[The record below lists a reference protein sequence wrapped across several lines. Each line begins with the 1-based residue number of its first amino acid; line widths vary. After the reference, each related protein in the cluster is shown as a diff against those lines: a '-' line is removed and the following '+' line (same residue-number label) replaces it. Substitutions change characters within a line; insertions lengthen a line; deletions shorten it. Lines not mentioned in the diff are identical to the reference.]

1 MLRISEK
8 ANRNYLAKVV
18 SLGKPITHPNADRLQ
33 GFIIDHARIY
43 TDLSFKEHDICIYFP
58 LECQID
64 TRIISYLNLYS
75 DKSLNRDITK
85 GGFFNAKGRVR
96 AVRLRSEPS
105 QGFLLKAQ
113 EFVDAVATFAA
124 STQGFVP
131 IFDKLID
138 VDSIGFEFDSVGNE
152 TIIKKYVIQ
161 DQRKGG
167 IKSDKKLAKKVSR
180 VVENQFRFHID
191 TEHLRKNI
199 YKVDRNDY
207 VSITAKFHGTSVIFG
222 KLLTYR
228 KLSFI
233 EKILKKL
240 GVNINDKVYD
250 LLYSSRRVI
259 KNDDLNTQANHY
271 YSSDVWGDAAK
282 TFEYA
287 VQKGYTLYGEIVG
300 YTRDGAFI
308 QKGYD
313 YGCIK
318 PVYENE
324 YVEDVHY
331 RVYVYRITFTNE
343 DGYVSELSWRQI
355 KEYCEHFGINHVPEY
370 YFGKLVDFDKSF
382 KKIKS
387 DDELNEAVIKL
398 LEEKYLEKYCEF
410 CGNRVPSEG
419 IVLRID
425 KLFKFDAYKL
435 KSFAFMELE
444 SKQLDDNIIDIESE
458 EQ

>member
-1 MLRISEK
+1 MLRISEN

-18 SLGKPITHPNADRLQ
+18 ALGKSVTHPNADRLQ

-43 TDLSFKEHDICIYFP
+43 VDLSFEEHDICIYFP

-64 TRIISYLNLYS
+64 SRIISYLNLYS
-75 DKSLNRDITK
+75 DKSLNKDITK

-105 QGFLLKAQ
+105 QGFLMKAQ
-113 EFVDAVATFAA
+113 DFVDALSSF
-124 STQGFVP
+124 SSFNR
-131 IFDKLID
+131 LID
-138 VDSIGFEFDSVGNE
+138 IDSIGQEFDSINDEV
-152 TIIKKYVIQ
+152 IIKKYVVQ
-161 DQRKGG
+161 QQRKPGL
-167 IKSDKKLAKKVSR
+167 KTDRKLARKVSR

-191 TEHLRKNI
+191 TEHLKKNI
-199 YKVDRNDY
+199 YKVNRNNY
-207 VSITAKFHGTSVIFG
+207 VSITAKLHGTSVIFG

-233 EKILKKL
+233 EKVLKKL

-271 YSSDVWGDAAK
+271 YSSDVWGDVAR
-282 TFEYA
+282 TFDYA

-313 YGCIK
+313 YGCIQ

-343 DGYVSELSWRQI
+343 DGNVSELSWKQI
-355 KEYCEHFGINHVPEY
+355 KAYCEHFGINHVPEY

-387 DDELNEAVIKL
+387 DDEFNEAVIKT

-410 CGNRVPSEG
+410 CTNKVPSEG

-425 KLFKFDAYKL
+425 KLFNFDAYKL
-435 KSFAFMELE
+435 KSFMFMEME
-444 SKQLDDNIIDIESE
+444 SKHLDDNVIDIETE
-458 EQ
+458 ES

>member
-1 MLRISEK
+1 MLRISEN

-18 SLGKPITHPNADRLQ
+18 TLGKSITHPNADRLQ

-43 TDLSFKEHDICIYFP
+43 ADLSFKEHDICIYFP

-64 TRIISYLNLYS
+64 SRILSYLNLYS
-75 DKSLNRDITK
+75 DKSLNSDKSK
-85 GGFFNAKGRVR
+85 GGFFNSKGRVR

-113 EFVDAVATFAA
+113 DFVDALSFF
-124 STQGFVP
+124 SSFNS
-131 IFDKLID
+131 KLID
-138 VDSIGFEFDSVGNE
+138 VDSIGQEFDSINDE
-152 TIIKKYVIQ
+152 IIIKKYVVQ
-161 DQRKGG
+161 QQRKPGL
-167 IKSDKKLAKKVSR
+167 KSDKKLAKKVSR
-180 VVENQFRFHID
+180 VVGNQFRFHID

-207 VSITAKFHGTSVIFG
+207 VSITAKLHGTSVIFG

-240 GVNINDKVYD
+240 GVNINDKIYD

-271 YSSDVWGDAAK
+271 YSSDVWGDVAR
-282 TFEYA
+282 TFDYA

-300 YTRDGAFI
+300 YTRDGSFI

-313 YGCIK
+313 YGCIQ
-318 PVYENE
+318 PVYEDE

-343 DGYVSELSWRQI
+343 DGNVSELSWRQI
-355 KEYCEHFGINHVPEY
+355 KAYCEHFGINHVPEY
-370 YFGKLVDFDKSF
+370 YFGKLVDFDNSF
-382 KKIKS
+382 KEIKS
-387 DDELNEAVIKL
+387 DDEFNESVIKT

-425 KLFKFDAYKL
+425 KLFNFDAYKL
-435 KSFAFMELE
+435 KSFMFMELE
-444 SKQLDDNIIDIESE
+444 SKHLDDNIIDIEAE
-458 EQ
+458 

>member
-1 MLRISEK
+1 MLRISEN

-18 SLGKPITHPNADRLQ
+18 ALGKSITHPNADRLQ

-43 TDLSFKEHDICIYFP
+43 VDLSFKEHDICIYFP

-64 TRIISYLNLYS
+64 SRILSYLNLYS
-75 DKSLNRDITK
+75 DKSLNSDKSK
-85 GGFFNAKGRVR
+85 GGFFNSKGRVK

-105 QGFLLKAQ
+105 QGFLMKAQ
-113 EFVDAVATFAA
+113 DFVDALSSF
-124 STQGFVP
+124 SSFNR
-131 IFDKLID
+131 LID
-138 VDSIGFEFDSVGNE
+138 VDSIGQEFDSINDE
-152 TIIKKYVIQ
+152 IIIKKYVVQ
-161 DQRKGG
+161 DQRKSGV
-167 IKSDKKLAKKVSR
+167 KSDKKLAKKVSR

-199 YKVDRNDY
+199 YKVNRNDY
-207 VSITAKFHGTSVIFG
+207 VSITAKLHGTSVIFG

-259 KNDDLNTQANHY
+259 KNDDLNTQVNHY
-271 YSSDVWGDAAK
+271 YSSDVWGDVAR
-282 TFEYA
+282 TFDYA

-313 YGCIK
+313 YGCIQ

-343 DGYVSELSWRQI
+343 DGNVSELSWRQI
-355 KEYCEHFGINHVPEY
+355 KAYCEHFGINHVPEY

-387 DDELNEAVIKL
+387 DDEFNEAVIKL
-398 LEEKYLEKYCEF
+398 LEDKYLEKYCEF

-425 KLFKFDAYKL
+425 KLFNFDAYKL
-435 KSFAFMELE
+435 KSFMFMEME
-444 SKQLDDNIIDIESE
+444 SKHLDDNVIDIETE
-458 EQ
+458 ES

>member
-1 MLRISEK
+1 MFRISEN

-18 SLGKPITHPNADRLQ
+18 SLGKPLTHPNADRLQ

-43 TDLSFKEHDICIYFP
+43 IDLSYKEHDICIYFP

-64 TRIISYLNLYS
+64 SRILSYLNLYS
-75 DKSLNRDITK
+75 DKSLNRDNSLK
-85 GGFFNAKGRVR
+85 GFFGSKGRVK

-105 QGFLLKAQ
+105 QGFLIRAQ
-113 EFVDAVATFAA
+113 DFVDAVSTF
-124 STQGFVP
+124 SPLLQGFDP
-131 IFDKLID
+131 TINILID
-138 VDSIGFEFDSVGNE
+138 VDSIGEEFDSIGSE
-152 TIIKKYVIQ
+152 IIVKKYVVQ
-161 DQRKGG
+161 DQRKAGV
-167 IKSDKKLAKKVSR
+167 KSDKKLAKKVSR

-199 YKVDRNDY
+199 YKVNRNDY
-207 VSITAKFHGTSVIFG
+207 VSITAKLHGTSVIFG

-240 GVNINDKVYD
+240 GVKINDKVYD

-271 YSSDVWGDAAK
+271 YSSDVWGDVAR
-282 TFEYA
+282 TFDYA

-300 YTRDGAFI
+300 YTRDGGYI

-313 YGCIK
+313 YGCIQ

-343 DGYVSELSWRQI
+343 DGNVSELSWRQI
-355 KEYCEHFGINHVPEY
+355 KAYCEHFGINHVPEY
-370 YFGKLVDFDKSF
+370 YFGKLVNFDKSF
-382 KKIKS
+382 NKIKS
-387 DDELNEAVIKL
+387 DDEFNEAVIKT

-410 CGNRVPSEG
+410 CGNRVPNEG

-425 KLFKFDAYKL
+425 KLFNFDAYKM
-435 KSFAFMELE
+435 KSFMFLEMET
-444 SKQLDDNIIDIESE
+444 KQLDENIIDIEAE

>member
-1 MLRISEK
+1 MLRISEN

-18 SLGKPITHPNADRLQ
+18 TLGKPLTHPNADRLQ

-43 TDLSFKEHDICIYFP
+43 VDLSFKEHDICIYFP

-64 TRIISYLNLYS
+64 SRILSYLNLYS
-75 DKSLNRDITK
+75 DKSLNRDNTK
-85 GGFFNAKGRVR
+85 GGFFNSKGRVR

-105 QGFLLKAQ
+105 QGFLIKAQ
-113 EFVDAVATFAA
+113 DFVDAISVF
-124 STQGFVP
+124 SPLLQGFVP
-131 IFDKLID
+131 TLDTFID
-138 VDSIGFEFDSVGNE
+138 VDSIDEEFDSIGSE
-152 TIIKKYVIQ
+152 IIVKKYVVQ
-161 DQRKGG
+161 QQKKPGL
-167 IKSDKKLAKKVSR
+167 KTDKKLARKVSR

-191 TEHLRKNI
+191 TEHLKKNI
-199 YKVDRNDY
+199 YKVNRNDY
-207 VSITAKFHGTSVIFG
+207 VSITEKLHGTSVIFG

-233 EKILKKL
+233 EKVLKKL

-259 KNDDLNTQANHY
+259 KNDDLNTQINHY
-271 YSSDVWGDAAK
+271 YSSDVWGDVAK

-300 YTRDGAFI
+300 YTRDGGYI

-313 YGCIK
+313 YGCIQTI
-318 PVYENE
+318 YEDE
-324 YVEDVHY
+324 YVEGVHY

-343 DGYVSELSWRQI
+343 DGNVSELSWRQI
-355 KEYCEHFGINHVPEY
+355 KAYCEHFGINHVPEY

-387 DDELNEAVIKL
+387 HDEFNEVVIKT
-398 LEEKYLEKYCEF
+398 LEENYLEKYCEF
-410 CGNRVPSEG
+410 CTNKVPSEG
-419 IVLRID
+419 IVLRVD
-425 KLFKFDAYKL
+425 KLFNFEAYKL
-435 KSFAFMELE
+435 KSFMFMEME
-444 SKQLDDNIIDIESE
+444 SKHLDDNVIDIESE
-458 EQ
+458 Q

>member
-18 SLGKPITHPNADRLQ
+18 ALGKSVTHPNADRLQ

-43 TDLSFKEHDICIYFP
+43 ADLSYKEHDICIYFP

-64 TRIISYLNLYS
+64 SRILSYLNLYS
-75 DKSLNRDITK
+75 DKSLNRDNSLK
-85 GGFFNAKGRVR
+85 GFFGSKGRVK
-96 AVRLRSEPS
+96 AVRLRGEPS
-105 QGFLLKAQ
+105 QGFLLRAQ
-113 EFVDAVATFAA
+113 DFVDAVKTF
-124 STQGFVP
+124 SSFNR
-131 IFDKLID
+131 LID
-138 VDSIGFEFDSVGNE
+138 IDSIDEEFDSIGDEV
-152 TIIKKYVIQ
+152 IVKKYVVQ
-161 DQRKGG
+161 DQRKSGV
-167 IKSDKKLAKKVSR
+167 KSDKKLAKKISR

-191 TEHLRKNI
+191 TEHLKKNI
-199 YKVDRNDY
+199 YKVNRNNY
-207 VSITAKFHGTSVIFG
+207 VSITAKLHGTSVIFG

-233 EKILKKL
+233 EKVLKKL
-240 GVNINDKVYD
+240 GININDKQYD

-271 YSSDVWGDAAK
+271 YSSDVWGDAVK

-300 YTRDGAFI
+300 YTRDGAYI

-313 YGCIK
+313 YGCIQTI
-318 PVYENE
+318 YENE
-324 YVEDVHY
+324 YVEGVHY
-331 RVYVYRITFTNE
+331 KVFIYRITITNE
-343 DGYVSELSWRQI
+343 DGNVSELSWRQI
-355 KEYCEHFGINHVPEY
+355 KAYCEHFGIRYVPEY
-370 YFGKLVDFDKSF
+370 YFGKLVDFDKSL

-387 DDELNEAVIKL
+387 DEEFNETVIKL

-419 IVLRID
+419 IVLRVD
-425 KLFKFDAYKL
+425 KLFNFDAYKM
-435 KSFAFMELE
+435 KSFMFLEME
-444 SKQLDDNIIDIESE
+444 SKQLDDNVIDIESE
-458 EQ
+458 Q

>member
-1 MLRISEK
+1 MLRISEN
-8 ANRNYLAKVV
+8 ANRNYLAKIV
-18 SLGKPITHPNADRLQ
+18 SLDKSVTHPNADRLQ

-43 TDLSFKEHDICIYFP
+43 ADLSFKEHDICIYFP

-64 TRIISYLNLYS
+64 SRILSYLNLYS
-75 DKSLNRDITK
+75 DKSLNRDNTK
-85 GGFFNAKGRVR
+85 GGFFNSKGRVK

-105 QGFLLKAQ
+105 QGFLLRAQ
-113 EFVDAVATFAA
+113 DFVDAVKTF
-124 STQGFVP
+124 SSFNR
-131 IFDKLID
+131 LID
-138 VDSIGFEFDSVGNE
+138 IDSIDEEFDSIVDE
-152 TIIKKYVIQ
+152 VIVKKYVVQ
-161 DQRKGG
+161 DQRKSGV
-167 IKSDKKLAKKVSR
+167 KSDKKLAKKISR

-191 TEHLRKNI
+191 TEHLKKNI
-199 YKVDRNDY
+199 YKVNRNNY
-207 VSITAKFHGTSVIFG
+207 VSITAKLHGTSVIFG

-233 EKILKKL
+233 EKVLKKL
-240 GVNINDKVYD
+240 GININDKQYD

-300 YTRDGAFI
+300 YTRDGAYI

-313 YGCIK
+313 YGCIQTI
-318 PVYENE
+318 YENE
-324 YVEDVHY
+324 YVEGVHY
-331 RVYVYRITFTNE
+331 KVFIYRITITNE
-343 DGYVSELSWRQI
+343 DGNVSELSWRQI
-355 KEYCEHFGINHVPEY
+355 KAYCEHFGIRYVPEY
-370 YFGKLVDFDKSF
+370 YFGKLVDFDKSL

-387 DDELNEAVIKL
+387 DEEFNETVIKL

-425 KLFKFDAYKL
+425 KLFNFDAYKM
-435 KSFAFMELE
+435 KSFMFLEME

-458 EQ
+458 EIN

>member
-18 SLGKPITHPNADRLQ
+18 SLGKSVTHPNADRLQ

-43 TDLSFKEHDICIYFP
+43 VDLSFKEHDICIYFP

-64 TRIISYLNLYS
+64 ARILSFLNLYS
-75 DKSLNRDITK
+75 DKSLNKDNSK
-85 GGFFNAKGRVR
+85 AGFFNSKGRVR

-105 QGFLLKAQ
+105 QGFIMKAQ
-113 EFVDAVATFAA
+113 DFIDAVSTF
-124 STQGFVP
+124 SSVN
-131 IFDKLID
+131 KLID
-138 VDSIGFEFDSVGNE
+138 VDSIGEEFDSINDE
-152 TIIKKYVIQ
+152 IIVKKYVIQ
-161 DQRKGG
+161 DQRKSGV
-167 IKSDKKLAKKVSR
+167 KSDKKLASKVSR

-191 TEHLRKNI
+191 TEQLKKNI
-199 YKVDRNDY
+199 YKVNRNDY
-207 VSITAKFHGTSVIFG
+207 VSITAKLHGTSVIFG

-233 EKILKKL
+233 EKVLKKL

-271 YSSDVWGDAAK
+271 YSSDVWGDAAR
-282 TFEYA
+282 TLEYA

-300 YTRDGAFI
+300 FTRDGAYI
-308 QKGYD
+308 QKGFD
-313 YGCIK
+313 YSCIK
-318 PVYENE
+318 PIYENE
-324 YVEDVHY
+324 YVEGVHY
-331 RVYVYRITFTNE
+331 KVYIYRITFTNE
-343 DGYVSELSWRQI
+343 DGNVCELSWRQI
-355 KEYCEHFGINHVPEY
+355 KTYCEHFGIRHVPEY
-370 YFGKLVDFDKSF
+370 YFGKLVNFDKSL

-387 DDELNEAVIKL
+387 DDEFNGAVIKL

-410 CGNRVPSEG
+410 CAVKVPSEG
-419 IVLRID
+419 IVLRVD
-425 KLFKFDAYKL
+425 KLFNFDAYKL
-435 KSFAFMELE
+435 KSFLFFEWE
-444 SKQLDDNIIDIESE
+444 SKQLDDNVIDIESE

>member
-1 MLRISEK
+1 MLRISEN
-8 ANRNYLAKVV
+8 ANRNYLAKIV
-18 SLGKPITHPNADRLQ
+18 SLGKSLTHPNADRLQ

-43 TDLSFKEHDICIYFP
+43 VDLSFKEHDICIYFP

-64 TRIISYLNLYS
+64 SRILSYLNLYS
-75 DKSLNRDITK
+75 DKSLNNDKSK
-85 GGFFNAKGRVR
+85 GGFFNTKGRVR

-105 QGFLLKAQ
+105 QGFLMKAQ
-113 EFVDAVATFAA
+113 DFVDALSSF
-124 STQGFVP
+124 SSFNSR
-131 IFDKLID
+131 LID
-138 VDSIGFEFDSVGNE
+138 IDSIGQEFDSINDEV
-152 TIIKKYVIQ
+152 IIKKYVVQ
-161 DQRKGG
+161 QQKKSGV
-167 IKSDKKLAKKVSR
+167 KSDRKLARKVSR

-191 TEHLRKNI
+191 TEHLKKNI
-199 YKVDRNDY
+199 YKVNRNNY
-207 VSITAKFHGTSVIFG
+207 VSITAKLHGTSVIFG

-233 EKILKKL
+233 EKVLKKL
-240 GVNINDKVYD
+240 GVNINDKQYD

-271 YSSDVWGDAAK
+271 YSSDVWGDAAR

-300 YTRDGAFI
+300 YTRDGGYI

-313 YGCIK
+313 YGCIQ
-318 PVYENE
+318 PIYEDE

-343 DGYVSELSWRQI
+343 DGNVSELSWRQI
-355 KEYCEHFGINHVPEY
+355 KAYCEHFGINHVPEY
-370 YFGKLVDFDKSF
+370 YFGKLVDFDKSL

-387 DDELNEAVIKL
+387 DVEFNEAVIKT

-419 IVLRID
+419 IVLRVD
-425 KLFKFDAYKL
+425 KLFNFDAYKL
-435 KSFAFMELE
+435 KSFTFLEME
-444 SKQLDDNIIDIESE
+444 SKQLDTEIIDIESE
-458 EQ
+458 Q

>member
-43 TDLSFKEHDICIYFP
+43 ADLSFKEHDICIYFP

-113 EFVDAVATFAA
+113 DFVDAI
-124 STQGFVP
+124 SSCYGLNYR
-131 IFDKLID
+131 LID

-152 TIIKKYVIQ
+152 TIIKKYVVQ
-161 DQRKGG
+161 QERKSGV
-167 IKSDKKLAKKVSR
+167 KSDKKLAKKVSR
-180 VVENQFRFHID
+180 IVGNQFRFHID

-207 VSITAKFHGTSVIFG
+207 VSITAKLHGTSVIFG

-259 KNDDLNTQANHY
+259 KNDDLNTQSNHY
-271 YSSDVWGDAAK
+271 YSSDVWGDTAK

-287 VQKGYTLYGEIVG
+287 IQKGYTLYGEIVG

-370 YFGKLVDFDKSF
+370 YFGKLVNFDKSF

-387 DDELNEAVIKL
+387 DDEFNEAVIKL

-425 KLFKFDAYKL
+425 KLFNFDAYKL

-444 SKQLDDNIIDIESE
+444 SKHLDDNVIDIESE

>member
-1 MLRISEK
+1 MLRISEN

-18 SLGKPITHPNADRLQ
+18 SLGKPLTHPNADRLQ

-43 TDLSFKEHDICIYFP
+43 ADLSYKEHDICIYFP

-64 TRIISYLNLYS
+64 SRILSYLNLYS
-75 DKSLNRDITK
+75 DKSLNRDKSK
-85 GGFFNAKGRVR
+85 GGFFNNKGRVR

-113 EFVDAVATFAA
+113 DFIDAVSSF
-124 STQGFVP
+124 SSFSR
-131 IFDKLID
+131 LID
-138 VDSIGFEFDSVGNE
+138 VDSIDEEFDSIGDE
-152 TIIKKYVIQ
+152 IIVKKYVIQ
-161 DQRKGG
+161 PQRKAGL
-167 IKSDKKLAKKVSR
+167 KTDRKLAKKVSR
-180 VVENQFRFHID
+180 LVENQFRFHID

-199 YKVDRNDY
+199 YKVNRNDY
-207 VSITAKFHGTSVIFG
+207 VSITAKLHGTSVIFG

-233 EKILKKL
+233 EKVLKKL

-271 YSSDVWGDAAK
+271 YSSDVWGDASK
-282 TFEYA
+282 TLEYA

-300 YTRDGAFI
+300 YTRDGGEI

-313 YGCIK
+313 YGCIQ
-318 PVYENE
+318 PVYEDE
-324 YVEDVHY
+324 YVEGVHY
-331 RVYVYRITFTNE
+331 RVYIYRITFTNE
-343 DGYVSELSWRQI
+343 DGNVSELSWRQI
-355 KEYCEHFGINHVPEY
+355 RAYCEHFGLRHVPEY
-370 YFGKLVDFDKSF
+370 YFGKLVDFDKSL

-387 DDELNEAVIKL
+387 DEDFNEAVIKL
-398 LEEKYLEKYCEF
+398 LEDKYLEKYCEF

-425 KLFKFDAYKL
+425 KLFNFDAYKM
-435 KSFAFMELE
+435 KSFAFLEME
-444 SKQLDDNIIDIESE
+444 SKQLDENVIDIESE

>member
-1 MLRISEK
+1 MLRISEN
-8 ANRNYLAKVV
+8 ANKNYLAKVV
-18 SLGKPITHPNADRLQ
+18 ALGKSVSHPNADRLQ

-43 TDLSFKEHDICIYFP
+43 VDLSFKEHDICIYFP

-64 TRIISYLNLYS
+64 SRILSYLNLYS
-75 DKSLNRDITK
+75 DKSLNNDKSK

-113 EFVDAVATFAA
+113 DFVDALLSFT
-124 STQGFVP
+124 SLNR
-131 IFDKLID
+131 LID
-138 VDSIGFEFDSVGNE
+138 VDSIGEEFDSVGDE
-152 TIIKKYVIQ
+152 VIVKKYVVQ
-161 DQRKGG
+161 DQRKSGV
-167 IKSDKKLAKKVSR
+167 KSDKKLAKKVSR

-191 TEHLRKNI
+191 TEHLKKNI
-199 YKVDRNDY
+199 YKVKRNDY
-207 VSITAKFHGTSVIFG
+207 VSITAKLHGTSVIFG

-271 YSSDVWGDAAK
+271 YSSDVWGDVAR
-282 TFEYA
+282 TFDYA

-343 DGYVSELSWRQI
+343 DGNVSELSWRQI
-355 KEYCEHFGINHVPEY
+355 KAYCEHFGINHVPEY

-387 DDELNEAVIKL
+387 DDEFNEAVIKT

-419 IVLRID
+419 IVLRVD
-425 KLFKFDAYKL
+425 KLFNFEAFKL
-435 KSFAFMELE
+435 KSFAFMEME
-444 SKQLDDNIIDIESE
+444 SKQLDENIIDIEAE

>member
-1 MLRISEK
+1 MLRISEN

-18 SLGKPITHPNADRLQ
+18 TLGKSITHPNADRLQ

-43 TDLSFKEHDICIYFP
+43 VDLSFKEHDICIYFP

-64 TRIISYLNLYS
+64 SRILSYLNLYS
-75 DKSLNRDITK
+75 DKSLNSDKSK
-85 GGFFNAKGRVR
+85 GGFFNSKGRVR

-113 EFVDAVATFAA
+113 DFVYALSSF
-124 STQGFVP
+124 SSFNR
-131 IFDKLID
+131 LID
-138 VDSIGFEFDSVGNE
+138 VDSIGQEFDSINDEV
-152 TIIKKYVIQ
+152 IIKKYVVQ

-167 IKSDKKLAKKVSR
+167 IKSDKKLARKVSR

-191 TEHLRKNI
+191 TEHLKKNI
-199 YKVDRNDY
+199 YKVNRNDY
-207 VSITAKFHGTSVIFG
+207 VSITAKLHGTSVIFG

-271 YSSDVWGDAAK
+271 YSSDVWGDVAR

-300 YTRDGAFI
+300 YTRDGSYI

-313 YGCIK
+313 YGCIQ

-343 DGYVSELSWRQI
+343 DGNVSELSWRQI
-355 KEYCEHFGINHVPEY
+355 KAYCEHFGINHVPEY
-370 YFGKLVDFDKSF
+370 YFGKLVDFDNSF
-382 KKIKS
+382 KEIKS
-387 DDELNEAVIKL
+387 DDEFNEAVIKT
-398 LEEKYLEKYCEF
+398 LEEKYLEKYCQF

-425 KLFKFDAYKL
+425 KLFNFDAYKL
-435 KSFAFMELE
+435 KSFAFMEME
-444 SKQLDDNIIDIESE
+444 SKHLDDNIIDIESE
-458 EQ
+458 Q

>member
-1 MLRISEK
+1 MFRISEN
-8 ANRNYLAKVV
+8 ANKNYLAKVV
-18 SLGKPITHPNADRLQ
+18 ALGKPVTHPNADRLQ

-43 TDLSFKEHDICIYFP
+43 ADLSYKEHDICIYFP

-64 TRIISYLNLYS
+64 SRILSYLNLYS
-75 DKSLNRDITK
+75 DKSLNRDKTMK
-85 GGFFNAKGRVR
+85 GFFGSKGRVK

-105 QGFLLKAQ
+105 QGFLIRAQ
-113 EFVDAVATFAA
+113 DFIDAVSTF
-124 STQGFVP
+124 SSFNR
-131 IFDKLID
+131 LID
-138 VDSIGFEFDSVGNE
+138 VDSIGEEFDSVGDE
-152 TIIKKYVIQ
+152 VIVKKYVVQ
-161 DQRKGG
+161 DQRKSGV
-167 IKSDKKLAKKVSR
+167 KSDKKLAKKVSR

-199 YKVDRNDY
+199 HKVNRNDY
-207 VSITAKFHGTSVIFG
+207 VSITAKLHGTSVIFG

-228 KLSFI
+228 KLSFV
-233 EKILKKL
+233 EKVLKKL

-271 YSSDVWGDAAK
+271 YSSDVWGDVAR

-300 YTRDGAFI
+300 YTRDGAYI

-313 YGCIK
+313 YGCIQT
-318 PVYENE
+318 VYEDE
-324 YVEDVHY
+324 YVEGVHY

-343 DGYVSELSWRQI
+343 DGNVSELSWRQI
-355 KEYCEHFGINHVPEY
+355 KAYCEHFGIRHVPEY
-370 YFGKLVDFDKSF
+370 YFGKLVGFDKSL

-387 DDELNEAVIKL
+387 DEEFNEAVIKL

-425 KLFKFDAYKL
+425 KLFNFDAYKL
-435 KSFAFMELE
+435 KSFMFLEMET
-444 SKQLDDNIIDIESE
+444 KQLDENIIDIETE

>member
-1 MLRISEK
+1 MLRISEN

-18 SLGKPITHPNADRLQ
+18 ALGKPVTHPNADRLQ

-43 TDLSFKEHDICIYFP
+43 TDLSYKEHDICIYFP

-64 TRIISYLNLYS
+64 SRILSYLNLYS
-75 DKSLNRDITK
+75 EKSLNRDNTIK
-85 GGFFNAKGRVR
+85 GFFNNKGRVR

-105 QGFLLKAQ
+105 QGFLVRAQ
-113 EFVDAVATFAA
+113 DFVDAISTFT
-124 STQGFVP
+124 STSR
-131 IFDKLID
+131 LID
-138 VDSIGFEFDSVGNE
+138 FDSIDEEFDSVGDE
-152 TIIKKYVIQ
+152 IIVKKYVVQ
-161 DQRKGG
+161 TKNKGG
-167 IKSDKKLAKKVSR
+167 LKTDKKLARKVSR

-199 YKVDRNDY
+199 YKVKRNDY
-207 VSITAKFHGTSVIFG
+207 VSITAKLHGTSVIFG

-233 EKILKKL
+233 EKVLKKL

-259 KNDDLNTQANHY
+259 KNDDLNTQSNHY

-282 TFEYA
+282 TLEYA

-300 YTRDGAFI
+300 YTRDGGYI

-313 YGCIK
+313 YGCIQ
-318 PVYENE
+318 PIYEDE
-324 YVEDVHY
+324 YVEGVHY
-331 RVYVYRITFTNE
+331 KVYIYRITITNE
-343 DGYVSELSWRQI
+343 DGNVSELSWKQI
-355 KEYCEHFGINHVPEY
+355 KSYCEHFGLRHVPEY

-387 DDELNEAVIKL
+387 DEEFNETVIKT
-398 LEEKYLEKYCEF
+398 LEDKYLEKYCEF
-410 CGNRVPSEG
+410 CGNRMPSEG
-419 IVLRID
+419 IVLRVD
-425 KLFKFDAYKL
+425 KLFNFDAFKL
-435 KSFAFMELE
+435 KSFMFLEME
-444 SKQLDDNIIDIESE
+444 SKQLDENISDIESE
-458 EQ
+458 

>member
-8 ANRNYLAKVV
+8 ANRNYLAKIV
-18 SLGKPITHPNADRLQ
+18 SLGKSVTHPNADRLQ

-43 TDLSFKEHDICIYFP
+43 VDLSFKEHDICIYFP

-64 TRIISYLNLYS
+64 SRILSFLNLYS
-75 DKSLNRDITK
+75 DKSLNRDNTK
-85 GGFFNAKGRVR
+85 GGFFNPKGRVK

-105 QGFLLKAQ
+105 QGFIMKA
-113 EFVDAVATFAA
+113 EDFLDAVSTFA
-124 STQGFVP
+124 SFNR
-131 IFDKLID
+131 LID
-138 VDSIGFEFDSVGNE
+138 SDSIDEEFDSIGDE
-152 TIIKKYVIQ
+152 IIVKKYVIQ
-161 DQRKGG
+161 DPRKAG

-191 TEHLRKNI
+191 TEQLKKNI
-199 YKVDRNDY
+199 YKVNRNDY
-207 VSITAKFHGTSVIFG
+207 VSITAKLHGTSFVCG
-222 KLLTYR
+222 NLLTYR

-259 KNDDLNTQANHY
+259 KNDDLNTQSNHY
-271 YSSDVWGDAAK
+271 YSSDVWGDASK
-282 TFEYA
+282 MISYA
-287 VQKGYTLYGEIVG
+287 VQKGYTLYAEIVG
-300 YTRDGAFI
+300 YTRDGAYI

-313 YGCIK
+313 YGCIQ

-324 YVEDVHY
+324 YVEGVHY
-331 RVYVYRITFTNE
+331 KVFIYRITFTNE
-343 DGYVSELSWRQI
+343 DGNVSELSWRQI
-355 KEYCEHFGINHVPEY
+355 KSYCEHFGIRHVPEY
-370 YFGKLVDFDKSF
+370 YFGKLVNFDKSL

-387 DDELNEAVIKL
+387 DEEFNGAVIKL
-398 LEEKYLEKYCEF
+398 LEDKYLEKYCEF
-410 CGNRVPSEG
+410 CGNKVPSEG

-425 KLFKFDAYKL
+425 KLFNFDAYKL
-435 KSFAFMELE
+435 KSFLFFEME
-444 SKQLDDNIIDIESE
+444 SKQLDENVIDIEAE

>member
-18 SLGKPITHPNADRLQ
+18 SLGKSVTHPNADRLQ

-43 TDLSFKEHDICIYFP
+43 VDLSFKEHDICIYFP

-64 TRIISYLNLYS
+64 SRILSFLNLYS
-75 DKSLNRDITK
+75 DKSFNRDNTK
-85 GGFFNAKGRVR
+85 GGFFNPKGRVK

-105 QGFLLKAQ
+105 QGFIMKA
-113 EFVDAVATFAA
+113 EDFLDAVSTFA
-124 STQGFVP
+124 SFSR
-131 IFDKLID
+131 LID
-138 VDSIGFEFDSVGNE
+138 SDSIDEEFDSINNE
-152 TIIKKYVIQ
+152 IIVKKYVIQ
-161 DQRKGG
+161 DPRKAGV
-167 IKSDKKLAKKVSR
+167 KSDKNLAKKVSR

-191 TEHLRKNI
+191 TEQLKKNI
-199 YKVDRNDY
+199 YKVKPNDY
-207 VSITAKFHGTSVIFG
+207 VSITAKLHGTSVIFG

-259 KNDDLNTQANHY
+259 KNDDLNTQSNHY
-271 YSSDVWGDAAK
+271 YSSDVWGDAAR
-282 TFEYA
+282 TLEYV
-287 VQKGYTLYGEIVG
+287 VQKGYTLYAEIVG

-313 YGCIK
+313 YGCIQ
-318 PVYENE
+318 PAYENE
-324 YVEDVHY
+324 YVEGVHY

-343 DGYVSELSWRQI
+343 DGNVSELSWRQI
-355 KEYCEHFGINHVPEY
+355 KSYCERFGINHVPEY
-370 YFGKLVDFDKSF
+370 YFGKLVNFDKSL

-387 DDELNEAVIKL
+387 DEEFNGAVIKL
-398 LEEKYLEKYCEF
+398 LEDKYLEKYCEF
-410 CGNRVPSEG
+410 CGNQVPSEG
-419 IVLRID
+419 IVLRVD
-425 KLFKFDAYKL
+425 KLFNFDAYKL
-435 KSFAFMELE
+435 KSFLFFEME
-444 SKQLDDNIIDIESE
+444 SKQLDENVIDIEAE